1 MRPEF
6 RKALLAVSGAE
17 QLEARRDG
25 LWMTAPNIDVLALA
39 KMMHEREGR
48 LSTVTAACH
57 KDGETD
63 LIYHYVL
70 EGEAINVRARTR
82 EKTIA
87 SVAPV
92 TKAAEWIEREIH
104 DFFGVSFEGHP
115 GLERLLRP
123 DPLPVGFFVTK

>member
-1 MRPEF
+1 VRPEF
-6 RKALLAVSGAE
+6 GKKLLAVPGAGR
-17 QLEARRDG
+17 LEARRDG

-39 KMMHEREGR
+39 KVMHEREGR
-48 LSTVTAACH
+48 LSTVTAVCR
-57 KDGETD
+57 KDGETE
-63 LIYHYVL
+63 LIYHYML

-82 EKTIA
+82 GKTIA

-123 DPLPVGFFVTK
+123 AQLPAGFFVKK